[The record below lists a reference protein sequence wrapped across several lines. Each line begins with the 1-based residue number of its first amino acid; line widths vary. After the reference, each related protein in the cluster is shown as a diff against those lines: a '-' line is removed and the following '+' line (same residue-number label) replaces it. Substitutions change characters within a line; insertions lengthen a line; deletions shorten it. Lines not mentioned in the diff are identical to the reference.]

1 MPRLPRRKRTPDFA
15 AEGLV
20 KGLRGKKRAARLEL
34 LEYLY
39 KAGVPLDELRR
50 AVEEERLALLPVE
63 LVLAQDAKYT
73 IAELANRSGLD
84 PDYVVEQRRATGLPV
99 ADPDERAYSDDDVEA
114 GRRFAAALAAGL
126 PREGMLEA
134 GRMFGQAAAQAAAA
148 TRLIGGEAF
157 SRPGDTERD
166 LGLRLAEA
174 LSALHPRT
182 IATLQYLYEGHLREQ
197 LRNDVIARFDLA
209 TGTLAGTSEVAVC
222 FADLVDFT
230 RLGEQ
235 LAPEDLGAVATRF
248 SALAADLTREPVSLI
263 KMIGD
268 AAMFVSPEPEPLLDT
283 ALRLVD
289 AADAEGEGF
298 PQLKAGVAFGEALY
312 RWGDWYGSP
321 VNLASRVTDVA
332 KPASVLATAGVR
344 EAARKGFDWSFAGRR
359 RLKGIPNQVSLYR
372 CERPASAGA

>member
-1 MPRLPRRKRTPDFA
+1 MPRLPGRRRTPDFA

-39 KAGVPLDELRR
+39 KAGVPLEDLRR
-50 AVEEERLALLPVE
+50 AVEEDRLALVPVE
-63 LVLAQDAKYT
+63 LVLAQDTKYT
-73 IAELANRSGLD
+73 VAEVAQRAGLD
-84 PDYVVEQRRATGLPV
+84 PDFVVDQRRASGLPV
-99 ADPDERAYSDDDVEA
+99 ADPDDRAYSDDDVDA
-114 GRRFAAALAAGL
+114 ARRLAAALAAGL
-126 PREGMLEA
+126 PRDGMIEA
-134 GRMFGQAAAQAAAA
+134 ARMFGQGAAQAAAA
-148 TRLIGGEAF
+148 TRLVGGEAF
-157 SRPGDTERD
+157 SRPGDTEHD
-166 LGLRLAEA
+166 LGLRLADA

-182 IATLQYLYEGHLREQ
+182 LATLQYLYEAHLREQ

-209 TGTLAGTSEVAVC
+209 AGTLAGTSDVAVC
-222 FADLVDFT
+222 FADLVGFT

-248 SALAADLTREPVSLI
+248 SGLAADVTSEPVSLI

-268 AAMFVSPEPEPLLDT
+268 AAMLVSPEPGPLLET

-321 VNLASRVTDVA
+321 VNLASRVTEVA

-344 EAARKGFDWSFAGRR
+344 DVASEDYHWSFAGRR
-359 RLKGIPNQVSLYR
+359 RLKGIPEQVSLYR
-372 CERPASAGA
+372 CRRSAESS

>member
-1 MPRLPRRKRTPDFA
+1 VPRLPRRRRTPDFA

-50 AVEEERLALLPVE
+50 AIEEERLALVPVE

-73 IAELANRSGLD
+73 ISEVAQRAGLD
-84 PDYVVEQRRATGLPV
+84 TDFVVEQRRAAGLPV
-99 ADPDERAYSDDDVEA
+99 ADPDDRAYSDDDVEA
-114 GRRFAAALAAGL
+114 ARRFAAALAAGL

-134 GRMFGQAAAQAAAA
+134 GRVFGQAAAQAAAA
-148 TRLIGGEAF
+148 TRLVGGEAF

-166 LGLRLAEA
+166 LGLRLADA

-182 IATLQYLYEGHLREQ
+182 LATLQYLYEGHLREQ

-209 TGTLAGTSEVAVC
+209 AGTLAGTSEVAVG
-222 FADLVDFT
+222 FADLVGFT

-235 LAPEDLGAVATRF
+235 LGPEDLGAVATRF
-248 SALAADLTREPVSLI
+248 NGLAADVTREPVSLI

-268 AAMFVSPEPEPLLDT
+268 AAMFVSPDPEPLLET

-289 AADAEGEGF
+289 AADAQGEGF

-321 VNLASRVTDVA
+321 VNLASRVTEVA
-332 KPASVLATAGVR
+332 KPASVLATAPVR
-344 EAARKGFDWSFAGRR
+344 DAATESFEWSFAGKR
-359 RLKGIPNQVSLYR
+359 RLKGIPDQVALYR
-372 CERPASAGA
+372 CRRP

>member
-1 MPRLPRRKRTPDFA
+1 MPKLPRRKRTPDFA

-34 LEYLY
+34 LEHLY
-39 KAGVPLDELRR
+39 KAGVPLEELRR
-50 AVEEERLALLPVE
+50 AVEEERLVFVPVE

-73 IAELANRSGLD
+73 IAELAQRAGTDVQFLFD
-84 PDYVVEQRRATGLPV
+84 QRRAAGLPV

-114 GRRFAAALAAGL
+114 ARRFVAALDAGL
-126 PREGMLEA
+126 PRDGMLEA
-134 GRMFGQAAAQAAAA
+134 ARVFGQAAAQAAAA
-148 TRLIGGEAF
+148 TRIVGGEAF

-166 LGLRLAEA
+166 LGLRLADA

-182 IATLQYLYEGHLREQ
+182 LATLQYLYEAHLREQ
-197 LRNDVIARFDLA
+197 LRNDVIASFDLA
-209 TGTLAGTSEVAVC
+209 AGTLAGASEVAVC
-222 FADLVDFT
+222 FADLVGFT

-248 SALAADLTREPVSLI
+248 SQLAADVTREPVSLI

-268 AAMFVSPEPEPLLDT
+268 AAMFVSSEPKPLLET

-289 AADAEGEGF
+289 AADAEGAGF
-298 PQLKAGVAFGEALY
+298 PELKAGVALGDALN

-332 KPASVLATAGVR
+332 KPASVLATARVR
-344 EAARKGFDWSFAGRR
+344 EAVRDGFSWSFAGNR
-359 RLKGIPNQVSLYR
+359 RLKGIPQQVTLYR
-372 CERPASAGA
+372 CERASAAA